1 MRLTEV
7 VETNRKEITNS
18 ENVAM
23 NLEFKRNFNVYFQ
36 KYEVV
41 KNIHT
46 G

>member
-1 MRLTEV
+1 MRLKEV
-7 VETNRKEITNS
+7 VETNRKEITNN

-36 KYEVV
+36 KYKMV
-41 KNIHT
+41 KNIHR